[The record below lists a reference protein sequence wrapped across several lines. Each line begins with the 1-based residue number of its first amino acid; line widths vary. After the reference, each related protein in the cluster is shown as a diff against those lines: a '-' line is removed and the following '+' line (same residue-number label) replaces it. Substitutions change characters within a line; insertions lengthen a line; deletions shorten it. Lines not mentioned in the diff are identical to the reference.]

1 MDQSTNELLKH
12 KLKIHQIMGQLVNKY
27 FTLFTELDRVI
38 SPQTYQ
44 QEADSVLGLQPEW
57 ASYRQ
62 MQDRGIAFA
71 AGVNATF

>member
-1 MDQSTNELLKH
+1 
-12 KLKIHQIMGQLVNKY
+12 VNKH
-27 FTLFTELDRVI
+27 FTLFTTFNRVI
-38 SPQTYQ
+38 SPRTYR